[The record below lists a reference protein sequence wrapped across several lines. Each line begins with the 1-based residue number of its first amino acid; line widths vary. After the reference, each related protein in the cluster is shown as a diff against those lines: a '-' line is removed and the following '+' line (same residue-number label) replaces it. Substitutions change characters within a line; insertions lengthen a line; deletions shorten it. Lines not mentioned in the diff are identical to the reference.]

1 MRHQAVYSWP
11 EQRELIWQNIRGR
24 KLSILS
30 IQTQTTASRD
40 VNRQHIRA
48 ALSDVLCSAFD
59 CQAEQLA
66 LAHVPGQRPGK
77 NGLIVVPEPQTRV
90 PMNSNGSIND
100 RSNDSVNSNIN
111 NNHHTVNNTI
121 TRAAKL
127 SVHFS
132 ISHETGLSIA
142 AVAPDSKVGLDI
154 VLIDPEIDWR
164 SVSQL
169 YLGPRAYLAITSMP
183 PDQQVGH
190 FSLLWA
196 SHEARLKCHGIAVSE
211 WSPQLE
217 RTLADCQVRSLN
229 LPSGYAGAVA
239 LQHQPTAS

>member
-24 KLSILS
+24 QLSILS

-77 NGLIVVPEPQTRV
+77 NGLIVLPEPQTRA
-90 PMNSNGSIND
+90 PMNSN
-100 RSNDSVNSNIN
+100 DSANSNNNNNNNNN
-111 NNHHTVNNTI
+111 NNHHAAINTI

-154 VLIDPEIDWR
+154 VLIDPDIDWH

-169 YLGPRAYLAITSMP
+169 YLGPRAYLAITCMP
-183 PDQQVGH
+183 PDQQAGH

-196 SHEARLKCHGIAVSE
+196 CHEARLKCHGIAVSE

-217 RTLADCQVRSLN
+217 RTLADCQVRRLN

>member
-1 MRHQAVYSWP
+1 MHQQAVYSWP
-11 EQRELIWQNIRGR
+11 EQRELIWQNIRGQQ
-24 KLSILS
+24 LSILS

-40 VNRQHIRA
+40 VTRQHIRV
-48 ALSDVLCSAFD
+48 ALIDVLCSAFD
-59 CQAEQLA
+59 CQAEQLP
-66 LAHVPGQRPGK
+66 LAHMPGQRPGR
-77 NGLIVVPEPQTRV
+77 NGLIILPGLRARP
-90 PMNSNGSIND
+90 PINSNGNSHD
-100 RSNDSVNSNIN
+100 SSNSNSNIN
-111 NNHHTVNNTI
+111 SNHQTVTNIT

-154 VLIDPEIDWR
+154 VLIDPHIDWQ

-169 YLGPRAYLAITSMP
+169 YMGPQAYLAITNMP
-183 PDQQVGH
+183 PDQQAGH

-196 SHEARLKCHGIAVSE
+196 CHEARLKCHGIALSE

-217 RTLADCQVRSLN
+217 RTLVDCQVHSLN